1 VTNADTNDNA
11 RAITPR
17 RIAIA
22 VLVLGSLWGLAEVLL
37 NDVIRAS
44 GLLPIRAA
52 ALTGF
57 GLLALGVMLGYAR
70 RPLALLAIPAVAV
83 IIKQLVVPI
92 AGASVLCKANSCI
105 AVLFEASVLAGAAG
119 VMASRLEKSTA
130 TRAATGAG
138 AALLSA
144 VPFYFV
150 GLAVAPCNYLL
161 SFDRAGGF
169 AAFMLREGLVWAA
182 FSAVLFPLGHAIGAR
197 VREPVLAFETR
208 KPAFYYGAALGI
220 TVACWVTAAVA
231 ISFGA

>member
-1 VTNADTNDNA
+1 MTTAEKNSNA
-11 RAITPR
+11 RALTLR
-17 RIAIA
+17 DIAIA

-37 NDVIRAS
+37 NDAVRAS
-44 GLLPIRAA
+44 GLPFRAGV
-52 ALTGF
+52 LTGF
-57 GLLALGVMLGYAR
+57 GMLAMGVLLGYAR
-70 RPLALLAIPAVAV
+70 RPLAILAVPVVAV

-92 AGASVLCKANSCI
+92 MGASVLCKANSCI
-105 AVLFEASVLAGAAG
+105 AVLFEASLLAGTAG
-119 VMASRLEKSTA
+119 LLASRIERSVA

-169 AAFMLREGLVWAA
+169 VAFLIQEGLVWAA
-182 FSAVLFPLGHAIGAR
+182 FSAILFPLGYALGAR
-197 VREPVLAFETR
+197 VREPVLAFESR
-208 KPAFYYGAALGI
+208 RPAFYYGAALGAV
-220 TVACWVTAAVA
+220 VACWITAAVA